1 MNLGA
6 SMFSPELINFFN
18 LLTQSKIKLFLSNE
32 LVLGDFS
39 QKVERLDETQFSIE
53 TLDFERGDQESLL
66 DYYEASTNNA
76 KS

>member
-1 MNLGA
+1 
-6 SMFSPELINFFN
+6 MFSPELINFFN